1 MVDIGFFYDYY
12 MIIIDK
18 KIFSLFEIVEVI
30 NIVKKF
36 WLVLFILEMFG
47 GKVKFV
53 IFEREFD
60 FEKNNIGV
68 VVYKDW
74 KFIKFEIVLCVLE
87 YYEKIFEYYKYNLFE
102 NNCEYFVIYC
112 VIGEMI
118 SL

>member
-1 MVDIGFFYDYY
+1 M
-12 MIIIDK
+12 
-18 KIFSLFEIVEVI
+18 FEIVEVI
-30 NIVKKF
+30 NIVGKCVV
-36 WLVLFILEMFG
+36 VLFILKMFG

-60 FEKNNIGV
+60 FEKKNIGV

-87 YYEKIFEYYKYNLFE
+87 DYRKKYEYFKYNLFK

-112 VIGEMI
+112 VIGIKI